1 MSYATSSLG
10 GLLDR
15 FGSGEP
21 VPGGGPAAGIAAAL
35 GTSLVVMAATLAKAG
50 AGTDGAGDLEAAIAR
65 LRSLQN
71 DLLSL
76 ADDDSV
82 AYASVL
88 AAYRLPK
95 QTPAEKAARAAAI
108 EVAMQA
114 ATDVPL
120 GMMRSCAQALREA
133 IEVTERV
140 PRRAH
145 VDLAIGIELID
156 ASLRGCRLCVDA
168 NARVLTTAEH
178 RSLAPIESAR
188 IHAEATAHLERIGA
202 IQKSRQP

>member
-1 MSYATSSLG
+1 MSYSTSSLG

-50 AGTDGAGDLEAAIAR
+50 ASTDGADLEAAIAR

-88 AAYRLPK
+88 AAYRLPT
-95 QTPAEKAARAAAI
+95 QTQAEKAARAAAI

-120 GMMRSCAQALREA
+120 GIMRSCAQALREA